1 MFNFKKGLT
10 GLALFLS
17 LTLILA
23 ACGGNNSSDSSD
35 SSEGSGSTAIGEEMD
50 YEIVGIEPGAG
61 IMKATTSAFEE
72 YDSLAGWELI
82 ESSSAA
88 MAAELGKAIEDE
100 EPIIVT
106 GWTPHW
112 MFAKY
117 DLKYLEDPKG
127 LYGGEENIET
137 FARQGLKEEQP
148 SAHTILDQ
156 FHWTPEDMSSVMVE
170 IHDGAKPEEAAQNW
184 VKENSDK
191 VEEWTNGAEE
201 VNGEE
206 ISLAYVAWDSEIA
219 STNVVAKVLESM
231 GYTVELTQ
239 LDAASM
245 FIAVSEGDADAMV
258 AGWLPITHADL
269 LDEYG
274 DTMEHLGPNLEGA
287 KTGLVVPSYVEADSI
302 EDLKPAE

>member
-23 ACGGNNSSDSSD
+23 ACGGNNGGD
-35 SSEGSGSTAIGEEMD
+35 SSEGSSEGGANVGEEVD

-61 IMKATTSAFEE
+61 IMKATTSALEE
-72 YDSLAGWELI
+72 YDSLKGWELI

-117 DLKYLEDPKG
+117 DLKYLEDPNG
-127 LYGGEENIET
+127 LYGEEENIET
-137 FARQGLKEEQP
+137 FARKGLKEDQP

-156 FHWTPEDMSSVMVE
+156 FNWTPEDMSSVMVE
-170 IHDGAKPEEAAQNW
+170 IQEGAKPEEAAQNW
-184 VKENSDK
+184 VNEHTDM
-191 VEEWTNGAEE
+191 VEEWTNGADE
-201 VNGEE
+201 VDGEE

-231 GYTVELTQ
+231 GYKVELTQ

-274 DTMEHLGPNLEGA
+274 DNMDRLGPNLEGA

>member
-23 ACGGNNSSDSSD
+23 ACGGNNGGD
-35 SSEGSGSTAIGEEMD
+35 SSEGSSEGGTNVGEAVD

-61 IMKATTSAFEE
+61 IMKATTSALEE
-72 YDSLAGWELI
+72 YDSLKGWELI

-88 MAAELGKAIEDE
+88 MAAELGKAIDDE

-117 DLKYLEDPKG
+117 DLKYLEDPQG
-127 LYGGEENIET
+127 LYGEEENIET
-137 FARQGLKEEQP
+137 FARMGLKEDQP

-156 FHWTPEDMSSVMVE
+156 FNWTPEDMGDVMVE
-170 IHDGAKPEEAAQNW
+170 VQEGAKPEEAAQNW
-184 VKENSDK
+184 VDEHSDMVK
-191 VEEWTNGAEE
+191 EWTKGADE
-201 VNGEE
+201 VDGEE

-219 STNVVAKVLESM
+219 STNVVAKVLESV
-231 GYTVELTQ
+231 GYEVKLTQ

-274 DTMEHLGPNLEGA
+274 DNMDRLGVNLEGA

>member
-23 ACGGNNSSDSSD
+23 ACGGNNGGD
-35 SSEGSGSTAIGEEMD
+35 SSEGSSEGGANVGEEVD

-61 IMKATTSAFEE
+61 IMKATTSALEE
-72 YDSLAGWELI
+72 YDSLKGWELI

-117 DLKYLEDPKG
+117 DLKYLEDPNG
-127 LYGGEENIET
+127 LYGEEENIET
-137 FARQGLKEEQP
+137 FARKGLKEDQP

-156 FHWTPEDMSSVMVE
+156 FNWTPEDMSSVMVE
-170 IHDGAKPEEAAQNW
+170 IQEGAKPEEAAQNW
-184 VKENSDK
+184 VNEHTDM
-191 VEEWTNGAEE
+191 VEEWTNGADE
-201 VNGEE
+201 VDGEE

-231 GYTVELTQ
+231 GYKVELTQ

-274 DTMEHLGPNLEGA
+274 DNMDRLGSNLEGA

>member
-23 ACGGNNSSDSSD
+23 ACGGNNGGD
-35 SSEGSGSTAIGEEMD
+35 SSEGSSEGGTNVGEAVD

-61 IMKATTSAFEE
+61 IMKATTSALEE
-72 YDSLAGWELI
+72 YDSLKGWELI

-88 MAAELGKAIEDE
+88 MAAELGKAIDDE
-100 EPIIVT
+100 EPIIIT

-127 LYGGEENIET
+127 LYGEEENIET
-137 FARQGLKEEQP
+137 FARMGLKEDQP
-148 SAHTILDQ
+148 SAHTILEQ
-156 FHWTPEDMSSVMVE
+156 FNWTPEDMGDVMVE
-170 IHDGAKPEEAAQNW
+170 VQEGAKPEEAAQNW
-184 VKENSDK
+184 VDEHSDM
-191 VEEWTNGAEE
+191 VEEWTKGAEE
-201 VNGEE
+201 VDGEE

-219 STNVVAKVLESM
+219 STNVVAKVLESV
-231 GYTVELTQ
+231 GYEVKLTQ

-274 DTMEHLGPNLEGA
+274 DNMDRLGVNLEGA

>member
-23 ACGGNNSSDSSD
+23 ACGGNNGGD
-35 SSEGSGSTAIGEEMD
+35 SSEGSSEGGANVGEEVD

-61 IMKATTSAFEE
+61 IMKATTSALEE
-72 YDSLAGWELI
+72 YDSLKGWELI

-117 DLKYLEDPKG
+117 DLKYLEDPNG
-127 LYGGEENIET
+127 LYGEEENIET
-137 FARQGLKEEQP
+137 FARKGLKEDQP

-156 FHWTPEDMSSVMVE
+156 FNWTPEDMSSVMVE
-170 IHDGAKPEEAAQNW
+170 IQEGAKPEEAAQNW
-184 VKENSDK
+184 VNEHTDM
-191 VEEWTNGAEE
+191 VEEWTNGADE
-201 VNGEE
+201 VDGEE

-231 GYTVELTQ
+231 GYKVELTQ

-274 DTMEHLGPNLEGA
+274 DNMDRLGPNLKGA

-302 EDLKPAE
+302 EDLKAAE

>member
-23 ACGGNNSSDSSD
+23 ACGGNNSGE
-35 SSEGSGSTAIGEEMD
+35 SSEGSSESGSNVGEEMD

-61 IMKATTSAFEE
+61 IMKATTSALEE
-72 YDSLAGWELI
+72 YDSLKGWELI

-127 LYGGEENIET
+127 LYGEEENIET
-137 FARQGLKEEQP
+137 FARKGLKEDQP

-156 FHWTPEDMSSVMVE
+156 FNWTPEDMSSVMVE
-170 IHDGAKPEEAAQNW
+170 IQEGAKPEEAAQNW
-184 VKENSDK
+184 VNEHTDM
-191 VEEWTNGAEE
+191 VEEWTNGADE
-201 VNGEE
+201 VDGEE

-231 GYTVELTQ
+231 GYKVELTQ

-274 DTMEHLGPNLEGA
+274 DNMDRLGPNLEGA